1 MMRPIRK
8 PLPSQNESDSGSSA
22 IHAGIDAGKLA
33 HALALR
39 RAIEPDAADR
49 ARRIVDGASA
59 RLWVA
64 DGIPFTDA
72 STVLEVRRRFELS
85 PDDCRAHAVEVVW
98 TAWRAI
104 SARNNS
110 QISHREESP
119 HAVA

>member
-8 PLPSQNESDSGSSA
+8 TRPSKSESASGSSA
-22 IHAGIDAGKLA
+22 IHAGMDAGKLA

-49 ARRIVDGASA
+49 ARRIVDAASA
-59 RLWVA
+59 RLWLA

-72 STVLEVRRRFELS
+72 ITMLEVRRRFELS
-85 PDDCRAHAVEVVW
+85 PDHCRAHAVEVVW

-104 SARNNS
+104 SARKNS
-110 QISHREESP
+110 QISYREESH